1 MHRASGHE
9 QRRYGAPRRAAFL
22 FRPPTELADGF
33 GLEAALLRRLAP
45 AQIHPRGRLVPRF
58 PRGGLGGD
66 PAAAPTFGKQVTSG
80 SRRSIGKMNN
90 CHNGNAALRAMP
102 GTRQCRRAAV
112 DQDMWSATGR
122 FVWFA
127 NFAGFALNLSRQR
140 SEQKKKAWRPYV
152 SRAGASALR
161 TCMPHTTSVA

>member
-1 MHRASGHE
+1 MSNVGTARQGV
-9 QRRYGAPRRAAFL
+9 QPFL

-33 GLEAALLRRLAP
+33 GLEAALPRRLAP

-80 SRRSIGKMNN
+80 SRSSIGKMNN
-90 CHNGNAALRAMP
+90 CHNGNAGLRRMP
-102 GTRQCRRAAV
+102 GKNHCTWPAA

-122 FVWFA
+122 FVSFA
-127 NFAGFALNLSRQR
+127 NFAGFAANLSRQR
-140 SEQKKKAWRPYV
+140 SEQKKKVWRPYV
-152 SRAGASALR
+152 RRAGASALR
-161 TCMPHTTSVA
+161 TCIPHTTSVA